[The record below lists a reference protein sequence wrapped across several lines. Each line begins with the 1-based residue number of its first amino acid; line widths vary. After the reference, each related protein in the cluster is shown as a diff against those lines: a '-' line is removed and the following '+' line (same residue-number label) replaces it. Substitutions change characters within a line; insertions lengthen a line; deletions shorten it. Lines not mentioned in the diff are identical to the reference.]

1 MKSKHLLAPT
11 LLVLLTLSLG
21 TLYGQRKRRSQPKAQ
36 HSKEQ
41 QAKTGSDSTAKA
53 TTFLPASRELVTGR
67 VSYVRNPHF
76 RQLGTKYSVPSRQIY
91 LQRIVADQ
99 FEAMSDAAAKDGI
112 SLRALSGTR
121 TFDQQKGI
129 WERKWSTRKGSPE
142 ERARDI
148 LLFSSMPMTSRHH
161 WGTDIDINNLENS
174 YFASGKGKAEYE
186 WLCKHGHEY
195 GFAQVFTDK
204 GQGRPGYELE
214 KWHWSYLPAA
224 ELYLE
229 YYQQYVSYEDIKNFT
244 GAEVAPALRVIP
256 DYVGGVETPKAH
268 ELFHWRKK

>member
-1 MKSKHLLAPT
+1 MIVSLCMRTKPILL
-11 LLVLLTLSLG
+11 LGLVLALAASLSNLRAQC
-21 TLYGQRKRRSQPKAQ
+21 LRRAIQPKAKQ
-36 HSKEQ
+36 EQ
-41 QAKTGSDSTAKA
+41 APTDSIKAK
-53 TTFLPASRELVTGR
+53 TFLPASKALVTGQI
-67 VSYVRNPHF
+67 SYLKSPHF
-76 RQLGTKYSVPSRQIY
+76 RKLGSRYTSRQIY
-91 LQRIVADQ
+91 LQNVVADQ

-112 SLRALSGTR
+112 SLKALSGTR
-121 TFDQQKGI
+121 TFSQQKGI
-129 WERKWSTRKGSPE
+129 WERKWAVRKGSAE

-148 LLFSSMPMTSRHH
+148 LRYSSMPMTSRHH

-204 GQGRPGYELE
+204 GLGRPGYELE

-229 YYQQYVSYEDIKNFT
+229 YYQQYVGYEDIKNFT